1 MLGGQCA
8 VQFLNDTARGQ
19 VRMKTEVGRPR
30 DGGCGDPPSQ
40 QGAVRVFGKSEV
52 PG

>member
-1 MLGGQCA
+1 M
-8 VQFLNDTARGQ
+8 QFLNDTARGQ
-19 VRMKTEVGRPR
+19 VRVKSPKVGRPR

-40 QGAVRVFGKSEV
+40 QRAMRVLGKSEV